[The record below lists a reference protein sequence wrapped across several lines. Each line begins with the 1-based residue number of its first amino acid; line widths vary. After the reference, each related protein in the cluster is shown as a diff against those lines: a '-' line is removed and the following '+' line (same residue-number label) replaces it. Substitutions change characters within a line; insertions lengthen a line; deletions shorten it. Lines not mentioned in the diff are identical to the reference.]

1 MPPSKRPTP
10 LLLAVALALGA
21 LGVSL
26 LIKAL
31 FFPSEPQR
39 LDSGAP
45 GAIEKQ
51 VRSPAPAPPSRVQH

>member
-1 MPPSKRPTP
+1 MQSSPKPTAFSTSKRPTF

-31 FFPSEPQR
+31 FFPTEPQGQGR
-39 LDSGAP
+39 EPASAP
-45 GAIEKQ
+45 Q
-51 VRSPAPAPPSRVQH
+51 SRSQH